1 MTKTWENLRPAS
13 FRGVAFEVESHSESG
28 GRRVELH
35 EYPLRDTP
43 YAEDL
48 GKKAGKW
55 QIEAFLVNGKSG
67 YAERR
72 DKLREALNAS
82 GPGTLIHPYL
92 GELSVSV
99 DGYSLKETTREGGYC
114 TFSISFVEAGQ
125 PVEPDVE
132 KDTAANVLDKAE
144 AAKEAATAGFLDEY
158 MPLLE
163 DLEGLAGKVPALL
176 SEATAFLGTPLSIL
190 SRAQSAASSVLALP
204 DRLASRILGYL
215 GTIRQLG
222 GIATSGLK
230 MNALTAL
237 LGKKSAGTASS
248 WLVTSN
254 GVIAGIVGE
263 TSWPQAGGGS
273 IGGGTSSGG
282 ASGGT
287 GGGTPS
293 PETPGVV
300 ASTVANRAETPL
312 IDLIA
317 AGAVIEAAIESANA
331 DYGTADDALASRD
344 AVIDAIDE
352 VQRANC
358 SDAVFTALSELAV
371 AVNEDLTTRGA
382 ELPKL
387 GSATLFMSMPALAA
401 SYRLYGDVGQAD
413 AIVARNRIRHP
424 GRVPGGVPLEVIRG

>member
-273 IGGGTSSGG
+273 IGGGT
-282 ASGGT
+282 
-287 GGGTPS
+287 PS
-293 PETPGVV
+293 PETLGVV

-317 AGAVIEAAIESANA
+317 AGAFIEAAIESADA
-331 DYGTADDALASRD
+331 DYGTADEALASRD

>member
-237 LGKKSAGTASS
+237 LGKKSAGTANS

-273 IGGGTSSGG
+273 I
-282 ASGGT
+282 

-317 AGAVIEAAIESANA
+317 AGAVIEAAIESADA

-344 AVIDAIDE
+344 AVLEAIDE

-358 SDAVFTALSELAV
+358 SDAVFTALSELAA

>member
-1 MTKTWENLRPAS
+1 
-13 FRGVAFEVESHSESG
+13 
-28 GRRVELH
+28 
-35 EYPLRDTP
+35 
-43 YAEDL
+43 
-48 GKKAGKW
+48 
-55 QIEAFLVNGKSG
+55 
-67 YAERR
+67 
-72 DKLREALNAS
+72 
-82 GPGTLIHPYL
+82 
-92 GELSVSV
+92 
-99 DGYSLKETTREGGYC
+99 
-114 TFSISFVEAGQ
+114 
-125 PVEPDVE
+125 
-132 KDTAANVLDKAE
+132 
-144 AAKEAATAGFLDEY
+144 

-163 DLEGLAGKVPALL
+163 DIEGLAGKVPALL

-237 LGKKSAGTASS
+237 LGKKSAGTASP

-317 AGAVIEAAIESANA
+317 AGAVIEAAIESADA

>member
-99 DGYSLKETTREGGYC
+99 AGYSLKETTREGGYC

-237 LGKKSAGTASS
+237 LDKKSAGTASS

-273 IGGGTSSGG
+273 I
-282 ASGGT
+282 

-317 AGAVIEAAIESANA
+317 AGAVIEAAIESADA

-344 AVIDAIDE
+344 AVLEAIDE

-358 SDAVFTALSELAV
+358 SDAVFTALSELAA

-387 GSATLFMSMPALAA
+387 GSATLSMSMPALAA

>member
-158 MPLLE
+158 MSLLE

-273 IGGGTSSGG
+273 IGGGT
-282 ASGGT
+282 
-287 GGGTPS
+287 PS

-317 AGAVIEAAIESANA
+317 AGAVIEAAIESADA

-344 AVIDAIDE
+344 AVLEAIDE

-358 SDAVFTALSELAV
+358 SDAVFTALSELAA

>member
-237 LGKKSAGTASS
+237 LDKKSAGTASS

-273 IGGGTSSGG
+273 I
-282 ASGGT
+282 

-317 AGAVIEAAIESANA
+317 AGAVIEAAIESADA
-331 DYGTADDALASRD
+331 DYGTADEALASRD

>member
-144 AAKEAATAGFLDEY
+144 AAKEVATAGFLDEY

-273 IGGGTSSGG
+273 IGGGT
-282 ASGGT
+282 
-287 GGGTPS
+287 PS

-317 AGAVIEAAIESANA
+317 AGAVIEAAIESADA

-344 AVIDAIDE
+344 AVLEAIDE

-358 SDAVFTALSELAV
+358 SDAVFTALSELAA

>member
-282 ASGGT
+282 ASGGPVAVRPLRRRRASSCRPWRT
-287 GGGTPS
+287 GPRRRLSTLSPPGPSSKRPLKAPMPTTAQRTTRWRLGTPLS
-293 PETPGVV
+293 
-300 ASTVANRAETPL
+300 TPL
-312 IDLIA
+312 MKS
-317 AGAVIEAAIESANA
+317 SAR
-331 DYGTADDALASRD
+331 TVPTPCL
-344 AVIDAIDE
+344 
-352 VQRANC
+352 QRFP
-358 SDAVFTALSELAV
+358 SSLSPS
-371 AVNEDLTTRGA
+371 TR
-382 ELPKL
+382 
-387 GSATLFMSMPALAA
+387 
-401 SYRLYGDVGQAD
+401 
-413 AIVARNRIRHP
+413 I
-424 GRVPGGVPLEVIRG
+424 

>member
-1 MTKTWENLRPAS
+1 MAKTWENLRPAS

-28 GRRVELH
+28 GRRIELH

-48 GKKAGKW
+48 GKKVGKW
-55 QIEAFLVNGKSG
+55 QIEAFLVNGKNG

-72 DKLREALNAS
+72 DKLRDALNAS

-125 PVEPDVE
+125 PVEPNVE
-132 KDTAANVLDKAE
+132 KDTAANVLDKTE
-144 AAKEAATAGFLDEY
+144 AAKKAATAGFLDEY

-163 DLEGLAGKVPALL
+163 DLESLAGKVPTLL

-190 SRAQSAASSVLALP
+190 SQVQSVGSSVLALP
-204 DRLASRILGYL
+204 DRLASHILGYL
-215 GTIRQLG
+215 GSVRQLG

-230 MNALTAL
+230 MDALTAL

-263 TSWPQAGGGS
+263 TSWTQARGGS
-273 IGGGTSSGG
+273 IGGGTPTPGG
-282 ASGGT
+282 ASGS
-287 GGGTPS
+287 GTPS
-293 PETPGVV
+293 SETPGVI

-312 IDLIA
+312 VGLIA
-317 AGAVIEAAIESANA
+317 AGAVIEAAIESAETTY
-331 DYGTADDALASRD
+331 DTADDALASRD
-344 AVIDAIDE
+344 AVLDAIDE

-358 SDAVFTALSELAV
+358 SDVVFTALSELAV

-387 GSATLFMSMPALAA
+387 GTTTLSASMPALAA
-401 SYRLYGDVGQAD
+401 SYRLYGTVEQAD
-413 AIVARNRIRHP
+413 AIVTRNRIRHP
-424 GRVPGGVPLEVIRG
+424 GRVPGGVPLEVIRA

>member
-237 LGKKSAGTASS
+237 LGKKSAGTASP

-273 IGGGTSSGG
+273 IGGGT
-282 ASGGT
+282 
-287 GGGTPS
+287 PS
-293 PETPGVV
+293 PETLGVV

-317 AGAVIEAAIESANA
+317 AGAVIEAAIESADA
-331 DYGTADDALASRD
+331 DYGTADEALASRD

>member
-92 GELSVSV
+92 GELPVSV

-273 IGGGTSSGG
+273 IGGGT
-282 ASGGT
+282 
-287 GGGTPS
+287 PS
-293 PETPGVV
+293 PETLGVV

-317 AGAVIEAAIESANA
+317 AGAVIEAAIESADA
-331 DYGTADDALASRD
+331 DYGTADEALASRD

>member
-204 DRLASRILGYL
+204 DRLASQILGYL

-273 IGGGTSSGG
+273 IGGGT
-282 ASGGT
+282 
-287 GGGTPS
+287 PS

-317 AGAVIEAAIESANA
+317 AGAVIEAAIESADA

-344 AVIDAIDE
+344 AVLEAIDE

-358 SDAVFTALSELAV
+358 SDAVFTALSELAA

>member
-1 MTKTWENLRPAS
+1 MTETWENLRPAS

-273 IGGGTSSGG
+273 IGGGT
-282 ASGGT
+282 
-287 GGGTPS
+287 PS
-293 PETPGVV
+293 PETLGVV

-317 AGAVIEAAIESANA
+317 AGAVIEAAIESADA
-331 DYGTADDALASRD
+331 DYGTADEALASRD

>member
-13 FRGVAFEVESHSESG
+13 FRGVAFEVGSHSESG

-273 IGGGTSSGG
+273 IGGGT
-282 ASGGT
+282 
-287 GGGTPS
+287 PS

-317 AGAVIEAAIESANA
+317 AGAVIEAAIESADA

-344 AVIDAIDE
+344 AVLEAIDE

-358 SDAVFTALSELAV
+358 SDAVFTALSELAA

-387 GSATLFMSMPALAA
+387 GSATLSMSMPALAA

>member
-204 DRLASRILGYL
+204 DRLASRLLGYL

-230 MNALTAL
+230 MNAFTAL

-254 GVIAGIVGE
+254 GVIAGIVGK

-273 IGGGTSSGG
+273 I
-282 ASGGT
+282 

-317 AGAVIEAAIESANA
+317 AGAVIEAAIESAEA

>member
-43 YAEDL
+43 YAED
-48 GKKAGKW
+48 
-55 QIEAFLVNGKSG
+55 
-67 YAERR
+67 
-72 DKLREALNAS
+72 
-82 GPGTLIHPYL
+82 
-92 GELSVSV
+92 
-99 DGYSLKETTREGGYC
+99 
-114 TFSISFVEAGQ
+114 
-125 PVEPDVE
+125 
-132 KDTAANVLDKAE
+132 
-144 AAKEAATAGFLDEY
+144 
-158 MPLLE
+158 
-163 DLEGLAGKVPALL
+163 
-176 SEATAFLGTPLSIL
+176 
-190 SRAQSAASSVLALP
+190 
-204 DRLASRILGYL
+204 
-215 GTIRQLG
+215 
-222 GIATSGLK
+222 
-230 MNALTAL
+230 

-300 ASTVANRAETPL
+300 VSTVANRAETPL

-317 AGAVIEAAIESANA
+317 AGAVIEAAIESADA

-344 AVIDAIDE
+344 AVIEAIDE

-387 GSATLFMSMPALAA
+387 GRATLVMSMPALAA

>member
-1 MTKTWENLRPAS
+1 
-13 FRGVAFEVESHSESG
+13 
-28 GRRVELH
+28 
-35 EYPLRDTP
+35 
-43 YAEDL
+43 
-48 GKKAGKW
+48 
-55 QIEAFLVNGKSG
+55 
-67 YAERR
+67 
-72 DKLREALNAS
+72 
-82 GPGTLIHPYL
+82 
-92 GELSVSV
+92 
-99 DGYSLKETTREGGYC
+99 
-114 TFSISFVEAGQ
+114 
-125 PVEPDVE
+125 
-132 KDTAANVLDKAE
+132 
-144 AAKEAATAGFLDEY
+144 
-158 MPLLE
+158 
-163 DLEGLAGKVPALL
+163 
-176 SEATAFLGTPLSIL
+176 
-190 SRAQSAASSVLALP
+190 
-204 DRLASRILGYL
+204 
-215 GTIRQLG
+215 
-222 GIATSGLK
+222 

-273 IGGGTSSGG
+273 IGGGT
-282 ASGGT
+282 
-287 GGGTPS
+287 PS
-293 PETPGVV
+293 PETLGVV

-317 AGAVIEAAIESANA
+317 AGAVIEAAIESADA
-331 DYGTADDALASRD
+331 DYGTADEALASRD

>member
-1 MTKTWENLRPAS
+1 M
-13 FRGVAFEVESHSESG
+13 AFEVESHSESG

-273 IGGGTSSGG
+273 IGGGT
-282 ASGGT
+282 
-287 GGGTPS
+287 PS

-317 AGAVIEAAIESANA
+317 AGAVIEAAIESADA

-344 AVIDAIDE
+344 AVLEAIDE

-358 SDAVFTALSELAV
+358 SDAVFTALSELAA

>member
-237 LGKKSAGTASS
+237 LDKKSAGTASS

-273 IGGGTSSGG
+273 I
-282 ASGGT
+282 

-317 AGAVIEAAIESANA
+317 AGAVIEAAIESADA

-344 AVIDAIDE
+344 AVLEAIDE

-358 SDAVFTALSELAV
+358 SDAVFTALSELAA

-387 GSATLFMSMPALAA
+387 GSATLSMSMPALAA

>member
-237 LGKKSAGTASS
+237 LDKKSAGTASS

-273 IGGGTSSGG
+273 I
-282 ASGGT
+282 

-317 AGAVIEAAIESANA
+317 AGAVIEAAIESADA

-344 AVIDAIDE
+344 AVIEAIDE

-358 SDAVFTALSELAV
+358 SDAVFTALSELAA

-387 GSATLFMSMPALAA
+387 GSATLSMSMPALAA

>member
-48 GKKAGKW
+48 GKQAGKW

-273 IGGGTSSGG
+273 IGGGT
-282 ASGGT
+282 
-287 GGGTPS
+287 PS
-293 PETPGVV
+293 PETLGVV

-317 AGAVIEAAIESANA
+317 AGAVIEAAIESADA
-331 DYGTADDALASRD
+331 DYGTADEALASRD
-344 AVIDAIDE
+344 AVIDASDE
-352 VQRANC
+352 VPRANC

>member
-35 EYPLRDTP
+35 EYPLWDTP

-215 GTIRQLG
+215 GTICQLG

-273 IGGGTSSGG
+273 IGGGT
-282 ASGGT
+282 
-287 GGGTPS
+287 PS

-317 AGAVIEAAIESANA
+317 AGVVIEAAIESADA

-344 AVIDAIDE
+344 AVIEAIDE

>member
-1 MTKTWENLRPAS
+1 MSFSGKELIKGEPDAS
-13 FRGVAFEVESHSESG
+13 SFPSG
-28 GRRVELH
+28 GLRATFEARGYTAWDCTSPAFVRHDAAGATLCIPTAFCSYTGEALDQKTPLLRSMQAINTQALRLIRLFGDTTAKRVIPSVGAEQ
-35 EYPLRDTP
+35 EY
-43 YAEDL
+43 
-48 GKKAGKW
+48 
-55 QIEAFLVNGKSG
+55 FLVSNEKFRKRKDLVFTG
-67 YAERR
+67 R
-72 DKLREALNAS
+72 
-82 GPGTLIHPYL
+82 TLFGAMPPK
-92 GELSVSV
+92 GQEL
-99 DGYSLKETTREGGYC
+99 D
-114 TFSISFVEAGQ
+114 
-125 PVEPDVE
+125 DH
-132 KDTAANVLDKAE
+132 
-144 AAKEAATAGFLDEY
+144 
-158 MPLLE
+158 
-163 DLEGLAGKVPALL
+163 
-176 SEATAFLGTPLSIL
+176 
-190 SRAQSAASSVLALP
+190 
-204 DRLASRILGYL
+204 YL

-300 ASTVANRAETPL
+300 VSTVANRAETPL

-317 AGAVIEAAIESANA
+317 AGAVIEAAIESADA

>member
-13 FRGVAFEVESHSESG
+13 FRGVAFEVGSHSESG

-273 IGGGTSSGG
+273 IGGGT
-282 ASGGT
+282 
-287 GGGTPS
+287 PS

-317 AGAVIEAAIESANA
+317 AGAVIEAAIESADA
-331 DYGTADDALASRD
+331 DYGTADEALASRD

>member
-263 TSWPQAGGGS
+263 TPWPQAGGGS
-273 IGGGTSSGG
+273 IGGGT
-282 ASGGT
+282 
-287 GGGTPS
+287 PS
-293 PETPGVV
+293 PETLGVV

-317 AGAVIEAAIESANA
+317 AGAVIEAAIESADA

-344 AVIDAIDE
+344 AVIEAIDE

>member
-158 MPLLE
+158 MPLFE

-273 IGGGTSSGG
+273 IGGGT
-282 ASGGT
+282 
-287 GGGTPS
+287 PS

-317 AGAVIEAAIESANA
+317 AGAVIEAAIESADA

-344 AVIDAIDE
+344 AVLEAIDE

-358 SDAVFTALSELAV
+358 SDAVFTALSELAA

-387 GSATLFMSMPALAA
+387 GSATLSMSMPALAA

>member
-263 TSWPQAGGGS
+263 TSWPQAGAGS
-273 IGGGTSSGG
+273 I
-282 ASGGT
+282 

-317 AGAVIEAAIESANA
+317 AGAVIEAAIESADA

-344 AVIDAIDE
+344 AVIEAIDE

>member
-55 QIEAFLVNGKSG
+55 QIEAFLISRKNSG
-67 YAERR
+67 YAEQR

-273 IGGGTSSGG
+273 IGGGT
-282 ASGGT
+282 
-287 GGGTPS
+287 PS

-300 ASTVANRAETPL
+300 VSTVANRAETPL

-317 AGAVIEAAIESANA
+317 AGAVIEAAIESADA

-401 SYRLYGDVGQAD
+401 SYRLYGDVRQAD

>member
-273 IGGGTSSGG
+273 IGGGT
-282 ASGGT
+282 
-287 GGGTPS
+287 PS
-293 PETPGVV
+293 PETPR
-300 ASTVANRAETPL
+300 ASSRRPWRTGPRRRLSTLSPPGSSSRRPL
-312 IDLIA
+312 KA
-317 AGAVIEAAIESANA
+317 PMPT
-331 DYGTADDALASRD
+331 TAR
-344 AVIDAIDE
+344 
-352 VQRANC
+352 R
-358 SDAVFTALSELAV
+358 
-371 AVNEDLTTRGA
+371 TTRWRPGTPFSRP
-382 ELPKL
+382 LMKS
-387 GSATLFMSMPALAA
+387 SARTVPTPCLRRFPSSPPP
-401 SYRLYGDVGQAD
+401 ST
-413 AIVARNRIRHP
+413 RI
-424 GRVPGGVPLEVIRG
+424 

>member
-273 IGGGTSSGG
+273 IS
-282 ASGGT
+282 
-287 GGGTPS
+287 GGTPS

-317 AGAVIEAAIESANA
+317 AGAVIEAAIESADA

-344 AVIDAIDE
+344 AVLEAIDE

-358 SDAVFTALSELAV
+358 SDAVFTALSELAA

>member
-273 IGGGTSSGG
+273 IGGGT
-282 ASGGT
+282 
-287 GGGTPS
+287 PS

-300 ASTVANRAETPL
+300 ASTVANQAETPL

-317 AGAVIEAAIESANA
+317 AGAVIEAAIESADA

-344 AVIDAIDE
+344 AVLEAIDE

-358 SDAVFTALSELAV
+358 SDAVFTALSELAA

-387 GSATLFMSMPALAA
+387 GSATLSMSMPALAA

>member
-13 FRGVAFEVESHSESG
+13 FRGVAFEVESHSERG
-28 GRRVELH
+28 GSSVELH

-48 GKKAGKW
+48 GKKAGNW

-92 GELSVSV
+92 GALSVSV

-273 IGGGTSSGG
+273 IGGGT
-282 ASGGT
+282 
-287 GGGTPS
+287 PS

-317 AGAVIEAAIESANA
+317 AGAVIEAAIESADA

-344 AVIDAIDE
+344 AVLEAIDE

-382 ELPKL
+382 ALPKI

>member
-158 MPLLE
+158 MPLFE

-273 IGGGTSSGG
+273 IGGGT
-282 ASGGT
+282 
-287 GGGTPS
+287 PS

-317 AGAVIEAAIESANA
+317 AGAVIEAAIESADA
-331 DYGTADDALASRD
+331 VYGTADDALASRD
-344 AVIDAIDE
+344 AVLEAIDE

-358 SDAVFTALSELAV
+358 SDAVFTALSELAA

>member
-48 GKKAGKW
+48 GKKAGQW

-144 AAKEAATAGFLDEY
+144 AAKEAVTAGFLDEY

-190 SRAQSAASSVLALP
+190 SRVQSAASSVLALP

-273 IGGGTSSGG
+273 IGGGT
-282 ASGGT
+282 
-287 GGGTPS
+287 PS

-317 AGAVIEAAIESANA
+317 AGAVIEAAIESADA

-344 AVIDAIDE
+344 AVLEAIDE

-358 SDAVFTALSELAV
+358 SDAVFTALSELAA

>member
-222 GIATSGLK
+222 GIATSCLK

-273 IGGGTSSGG
+273 IGGGT
-282 ASGGT
+282 
-287 GGGTPS
+287 PS

-317 AGAVIEAAIESANA
+317 AGAVIEAAIESADA

-344 AVIDAIDE
+344 AVLEAIDE

-358 SDAVFTALSELAV
+358 SDAVFTALSELAA

>member
-55 QIEAFLVNGKSG
+55 QIEAFLVNGKSD

-273 IGGGTSSGG
+273 IGGGT
-282 ASGGT
+282 
-287 GGGTPS
+287 PS
-293 PETPGVV
+293 PETLGVV

-317 AGAVIEAAIESANA
+317 AGAVIEAAIESADA
-331 DYGTADDALASRD
+331 DYGTADEALASRD

>member
-144 AAKEAATAGFLDEY
+144 AAKEAATAGFLGEY

-273 IGGGTSSGG
+273 IGGGT
-282 ASGGT
+282 
-287 GGGTPS
+287 PS

-317 AGAVIEAAIESANA
+317 AGAVIEAAIESADA

-344 AVIDAIDE
+344 AVLEAIDE

-358 SDAVFTALSELAV
+358 SDAVFTALSELAA